1 MSEFCMPSL
10 GADMEDGKLVEWLKK
25 PGDSVRS
32 GDIVAVVETQ
42 KGAIEIEVFEDGI
55 VEQFLV
61 EPGSTVAVGTPIAL
75 IRGLREAPGAK
86 KPAAPVAKKAP
97 ATVAEKP
104 AKARSPAPPTV
115 PATGIAA
122 SPAARKLAQDK
133 GVELSKVVGSGPDG
147 AILYVDV
154 EGALRKIAPTPVAS
168 APPAEKRAVHGPD
181 LAGMRATIA
190 AATARA
196 KREIPHYYLTHAV
209 DLTVASEWLART
221 NATHPPKDRI
231 LLAAVLI
238 KALALSLR
246 KLPEFNGFCV
256 DGIFQPS
263 DRIHVGVA
271 IAIRGGGL
279 VAPAIHDTDKLAL
292 SDVMVQLR
300 DLVGRVRLG
309 RFRSSELSDPTVT
322 FTSLGDR
329 GVDVVIPVI
338 YRPQVAI
345 LGAGTP
351 RQRPWVV
358 GEKVE
363 PRFVIDISMAGDHRV
378 GDGHRGALLLA
389 AWADLMQRPEQL

>member
-1 MSEFCMPSL
+1 MPSL

-25 PGDSVRS
+25 PGDDVHA
-32 GDIVAVVETQ
+32 GDIIAVIETQ
-42 KGAIEIEVFEDGI
+42 KGAIEIEVFESGV

-61 EPGSTVAVGTPIAL
+61 DPGRTVAVGAPIAI
-75 IRGLREAPGAK
+75 IRGLHEAPPVKIAPT
-86 KPAAPVAKKAP
+86 PATPAIPPAPVTTPSAQRLLPERVIAQ
-97 ATVAEKP
+97 
-104 AKARSPAPPTV
+104 ARGV
-115 PATGIAA
+115 AA
-122 SPAARKLAQDK
+122 SPAARKLAQEK
-133 GVELSKVVGSGPDG
+133 NIELSKIVGTGPGG
-147 AILYVDV
+147 AVQFVDV
-154 EGALRKIAPTPVAS
+154 EAALGKV
-168 APPAEKRAVHGPD
+168 APPLFAPPTEAKRAARGLD
-181 LAGMRATIA
+181 LAAMRSAIA

-196 KREIPHYYLTHAV
+196 KREIPHYYLTHSV
-209 DLTVASEWLART
+209 DITALNEWLARG

-231 LLAAVLI
+231 LLAAALI

-256 DGIFQPS
+256 DNVFQPS
-263 DRIHVGVA
+263 ERVHVGVA

-279 VAPAIHDTDKLAL
+279 VAPAIHDPDKLAL
-292 SDVMVQLR
+292 ADVMAQLR
-300 DLVGRVRLG
+300 DLVWRVRLG

-322 FTSLGDR
+322 LTSLGDR

-351 RQRPWVV
+351 RRRPWVV
-358 GEKVE
+358 GDKVE
-363 PRFVIDISMAGDHRV
+363 PRLVIDISMAGDHRV